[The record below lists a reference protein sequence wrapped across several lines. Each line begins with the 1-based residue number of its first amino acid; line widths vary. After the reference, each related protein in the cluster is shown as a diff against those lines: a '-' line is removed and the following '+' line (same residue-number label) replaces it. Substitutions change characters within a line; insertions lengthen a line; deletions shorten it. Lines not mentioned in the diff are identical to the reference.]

1 MKRVFSTTVAA
12 VALAVGFSAPSHA
25 SLMLSLSDGTTS
37 VTITD
42 GLIGDLNSAA
52 GAVTFIGA
60 VGSFVTNV
68 ATAISY
74 PMLGSPLFPAI
85 DLNSVDVTS
94 SNGGTLTISMT
105 DTGFIG
111 SGGLTNFASSVGGT
125 TTAGTIKLDTFL
137 DCSNSAF
144 GTATPLTSQSFSGPA
159 FSGGAGTTVAGC
171 GGAYSL
177 TQTFT
182 LNLPGGGTVFS
193 GDAHLAV
200 PEPSALASFGVG
212 LLMLAGFGWAYRRRN
227 SF

>member
-1 MKRVFSTTVAA
+1 MKKALLTAA
-12 VALAVGFSAPSHA
+12 ASMAMVGGFVAPSHA

-37 VTITD
+37 VTIAD
-42 GLIGDLNSAA
+42 GFIGDANPAA
-52 GAVTFIGA
+52 GAVTFIGSI
-60 VGSFVTNV
+60 GNFVTNV

-111 SGGLTNFASSVGGT
+111 SGGPTNFASSVGGT

-137 DCSNSAF
+137 DCGNSAF
-144 GTATPLTSQSFSGPA
+144 GTTTPLTSQSFNTPA
-159 FSGGAGTTVAGC
+159 FSGGAGTVVAGC

-182 LNLPGGGTVFS
+182 LTLPGGGTVFS

-200 PEPSALASFGVG
+200 PEPSTLASLGAG
-212 LLMLAGFGWAYRRRN
+212 LLFLAGFGWRRRN
-227 SF
+227 NNAA